1 MTTFVRVQPED
12 FDFGNEVAA
21 LRAGNPEVGALAA
34 FIGIVRDLN
43 DGTTISTLTLEHY
56 PGMTER
62 ALTGICNDAAS
73 RWNILDAL
81 VVHRHG
87 ELTPTDQIVMVAVTS
102 AHRGDAFAACA
113 FIMDFLKTQAPFWK
127 KESTPDGPHWVEA
140 KASDDAAA
148 ERWDAHDATT
158 PMKSSAA

>member
-21 LRAGNPEVGALAA
+21 LRAGKPEVGALAA
-34 FIGIVRDLN
+34 FIGVVRDLN
-43 DGTTISTLTLEHY
+43 DGATISKLTLEHY

-81 VVHRHG
+81 VVHRCG
-87 ELTPTDQIVMVAVTS
+87 ELRPTDQIVMVAVTS
-102 AHRGDAFAACA
+102 AHRGDAFEACA

-127 KESTPDGPHWVEA
+127 KEATPDGLRWVDA
-140 KASDDAAA
+140 KSSDDEAT
-148 ERWDAHDATT
+148 ERWDVHDAKISL
-158 PMKSSAA
+158 KSSRA

>member
-1 MTTFVRVQPED
+1 MATRVRVQHED

-21 LRAGNPEVGALAA
+21 LRAGKPEIGALAA
-34 FIGIVRDLN
+34 FIGVVRDLN

-62 ALTGICNDAAS
+62 ALAGICNDAAS

-81 VVHRHG
+81 VVHRYG
-87 ELTPTDQIVMVAVTS
+87 ELKPSEQIVMVAVTA
-102 AHRGDAFAACA
+102 AHRGDAFEACA

-127 KESTPDGPHWVEA
+127 KESTPAGTRWVDA
-140 KASDDAAA
+140 KATDDAAA
-148 ERWDAHDATT
+148 ARWDVSDA
-158 PMKSSAA
+158 KSP